1 MKLSRYLSY
10 FLILTSFILVMNLFS
25 CKTRHD
31 IPKDVSN
38 YIFEN
43 KSDGR
48 KYFVKLDSIADSYA
62 KGKMYLIHRD
72 VFMKAKPFEANL
84 NKNKCEI
91 SFYNSE
97 TYNLKFKKVSRKSYE
112 GFYTENLSNKKM
124 SFILYPYTKDEF
136 QLSDTNRY
144 KNEVFEVERITDVN
158 YAKVNGFWSSIPD
171 DTIDI
176 ANVVK
181 NNWFNYLKKKEL
193 NLDMDIYLPKNDTLT
208 QRPLMMFIHGGA
220 FFIGDKATVPYQKW
234 CSHFASL
241 GYVCVSINYR
251 MGFRPNQKAIERTAY
266 QATQDAHAAMRYLI
280 SKKDIYRIDP
290 DFLFVGGA
298 SAGSITAINLAY
310 MRNKDRPQSSYS
322 SFFMEDLGDIESSG
336 NSIDNEFKIK
346 AIANMWGSVYN
357 LNILENE
364 NIPIISFHGDVDEI
378 LPYGK
383 GYPFKAIGE
392 FQKVFFDEMYGSSVI
407 HQKAN
412 ELGIRSVLHTFPGQ
426 GHTLHLDE
434 NRKLNE
440 NFYTIQNEMVDFF
453 YDELVSN
460 PAYIIQNIDDFQ
472 LFTIDT
478 TDVIVA
484 DWNVIGGISIEENK
498 GAIRA
503 SWFDDE
509 PVQELRVSGY
519 YENGAGFEDVLVIK
533 NVKENEG
540 NSYE

>member
-10 FLILTSFILVMNLFS
+10 SLILTSFILVMNLFS

-84 NKNKCEI
+84 RKNKCEI
-91 SFYNSE
+91 SFYDSE
-97 TYNLKFKKVSRKSYE
+97 TYNLRFKKVSRKSYD

-124 SFILYPYTKDEF
+124 SFLLYPYIKDEF

-158 YAKVNGFWSSIPD
+158 YAKVDGFWSSIPD

-310 MRNKDRPQSSYS
+310 MRNEDRPQSSYS

-478 TDVIVA
+478 TDVVVA

-519 YENGAGFEDVLVIK
+519 YENGAGFEDILVIK

>member
-1 MKLSRYLSY
+1 MKLNRYLSY
-10 FLILTSFILVMNLFS
+10 FLIIISFAFVLNMFS
-25 CKTRHD
+25 CRTSRNF
-31 IPKDVSN
+31 PKDVSN

-48 KYFVKLDSIADSYA
+48 KYFVKLDSIDDSYA
-62 KGKMYLIHRD
+62 EGKMYLIHRD
-72 VFMKAKPFEANL
+72 VFMKAKSFEANL
-84 NKNKCEI
+84 RKNKCEI
-91 SFYNSE
+91 SFYDSE
-97 TYNLKFKKVSRKSYE
+97 IYNLKFKKVSRNSYE
-112 GFYTENLSNKKM
+112 GFYTENFSNKKM
-124 SFILYPYTKDEF
+124 PFLLYPYIEDEF

-158 YAKVNGFWSSIPD
+158 YAKVDGFWSSIPD

-234 CSHFASL
+234 CNHFASL

-266 QATQDAHAAMRYLI
+266 QAMQDAHAAMRYLI

-336 NSIDNEFKIK
+336 NAIDKDFKIK
-346 AIANMWGSVYN
+346 AIANMWGSIYD
-357 LNILENE
+357 LNILKNE
-364 NIPIISFHGDVDEI
+364 NVPIISFHGDVDEI

-460 PAYIIQNIDDFQ
+460 PAYIIQNKDDFQ

-498 GAIRA
+498 GVIRA

-519 YENGAGFEDVLVIK
+519 YANGAGFEDVFVIK
-533 NVKENEG
+533 NVKENED
-540 NSYE
+540 NTYE

>member
-84 NKNKCEI
+84 RKNKCVI
-91 SFYNSE
+91 SFYDSE
-97 TYNLKFKKVSRKSYE
+97 TYNLKFKKVSRDSYE

-124 SFILYPYTKDEF
+124 SFLLYPYIKDEF

-310 MRNKDRPQSSYS
+310 MRNKDRPKSSYS

-336 NSIDNEFKIK
+336 NNIDSDFKIK
-346 AIANMWGSVYN
+346 AIANMWGSVYD
-357 LNILENE
+357 LNILKNE

-484 DWNVIGGISIEENK
+484 DWSVIGGISIEENN